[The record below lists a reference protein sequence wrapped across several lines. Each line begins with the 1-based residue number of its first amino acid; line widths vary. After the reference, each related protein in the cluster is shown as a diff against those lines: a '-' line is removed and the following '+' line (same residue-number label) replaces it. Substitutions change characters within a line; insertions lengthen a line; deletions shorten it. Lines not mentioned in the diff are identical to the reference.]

1 MAFYRCSYILRSGE
15 VCNRRCYHPKGCYN
29 HRNSPPQVPCK
40 ECGKSTYSKY
50 GICDDHAE
58 KQRKKEQYHRK
69 KLIGI
74 VEHKQN
80 QVNRDV
86 LINQN
91 KLGQR
96 QLLMERPKG
105 QEAS

>member
-15 VCNRRCYHPKGCYN
+15 VCNRRCNNPKGCYI
-29 HRNSPPQVPCK
+29 HRNSPPQVPCN

-50 GICDDHAE
+50 GICDNHAG
-58 KQRKKEQYHRK
+58 KHRKKEQYHQK
-69 KLIGI
+69 KQARIA
-74 VEHKQN
+74 EHEQKH
-80 QVNRDV
+80 VNGDI

-91 KLGQR
+91 KLG
-96 QLLMERPKG
+96 PC